1 MSYTRVCW
9 PDHASTNAAGAVVY
23 LLSGA
28 ARSFNFI
35 DDEGVAISLECE
47 AGDVVSMDGDL
58 SSSSPCDV
66 SALPIGPNQ
75 LRGISAVSYIVRF
88 EWSAPHTCQSG
99 TDLTSLIP
107 YPRHVPNFVEYGV
120 LGVDVEARQSTI
132 AESGLGLFLLRD
144 YPDGGIVTEYD
155 GPLRYQSKV
164 TGKRDKSTI
173 LGSSHWRSVPN
184 TDFVIEGISATRG
197 LLTGRGGASL
207 ANHKPGN
214 RANCK
219 FEIIWTKSVLRPRFC
234 EDDGCYHTVPRVV
247 LTLLRPGATG
257 DELFVDYGD
266 ETAKRFLHNQSASP
280 CPEKIKQFH
289 EQHFYADPRNE
300 EVPASEI
307 PGESVSA
314 LTVVTLGSD
323 SMIVEHINDALS
335 RTVRQTNNTTFP
347 IYMTLI
353 RCYSQ

>member
-75 LRGISAVSYIVRF
+75 LRGIFAVSYIVRF

-144 YPDGGIVTEYD
+144 YPDGGIVTNTMALFAINPRSLASVTNQQFWGHHTGVAY
-155 GPLRYQSKV
+155 PTLTLSLRESLQ
-164 TGKRDKSTI
+164 
-173 LGSSHWRSVPN
+173 
-184 TDFVIEGISATRG
+184 
-197 LLTGRGGASL
+197 RGGCSRDEVEQVWQTTSQEIERTASS
-207 ANHKPGN
+207 
-214 RANCK
+214 
-219 FEIIWTKSVLRPRFC
+219 KSFGQNQCFAQGSVKMMA
-234 EDDGCYHTVPRVV
+234 
-247 LTLLRPGATG
+247 AT
-257 DELFVDYGD
+257 
-266 ETAKRFLHNQSASP
+266 TPSQ
-280 CPEKIKQFH
+280 
-289 EQHFYADPRNE
+289 
-300 EVPASEI
+300 
-307 PGESVSA
+307 ES
-314 LTVVTLGSD
+314 
-323 SMIVEHINDALS
+323 
-335 RTVRQTNNTTFP
+335 F
-347 IYMTLI
+347 
-353 RCYSQ
+353 